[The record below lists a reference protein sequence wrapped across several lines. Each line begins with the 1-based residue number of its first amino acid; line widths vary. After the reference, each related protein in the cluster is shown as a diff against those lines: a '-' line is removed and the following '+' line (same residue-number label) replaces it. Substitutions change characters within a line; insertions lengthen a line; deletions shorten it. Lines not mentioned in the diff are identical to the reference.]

1 MSAPEPY
8 GLRLLRRSATKDY
21 SVTVLPSEAADVVA
35 EIEELRA
42 TVAALQAAV
51 PPAHPSDYGHEAW
64 TAALRDAEAKGRRE
78 MRDEAVSVAEDYD
91 GEGTDHGQ
99 YTQLGDASRTMHD
112 IARSI
117 RSLPDTEAHH
127 ADR

>member
-1 MSAPEPY
+1 
-8 GLRLLRRSATKDY
+8 
-21 SVTVLPSEAADVVA
+21 VTVLPSEAADVVA

-42 TVAALQAAV
+42 TVAALLASV

-78 MRDEAVSVAEDYD
+78 MREEAAKLCEVEHELAYRYD
-91 GEGTDHGQ
+91 TSGVGSTVR
-99 YTQLGDASRTMHD
+99 LLSA
-112 IARSI
+112 I